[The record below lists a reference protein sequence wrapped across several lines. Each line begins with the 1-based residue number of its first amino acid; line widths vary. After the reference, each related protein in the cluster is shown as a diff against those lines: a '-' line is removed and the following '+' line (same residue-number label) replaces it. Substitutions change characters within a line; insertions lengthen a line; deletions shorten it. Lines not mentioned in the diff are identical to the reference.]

1 MNIKLWL
8 AQGFGSGR
16 IPFGPGTWGSF
27 VGLLWFAV
35 LLSFR
40 SPLIFWLGV
49 ILSVRL
55 SVWLCGEAEKILR
68 QKDPGSVVIDE
79 IIALP
84 LCFGTW
90 LGVLHFQKGIWPTP
104 EYFFS
109 AEKWPMTIA
118 VFILFRIADVA
129 KPWPVHQ
136 SQSLPGGW
144 GVTID
149 DVLAAG
155 YVNIVLLLAWFVKP
169 EWF

>member
-1 MNIKLWL
+1 MNFKLWV

-16 IPFGPGTWGSF
+16 IPFGPGTWGSL

-40 SPLIFWLGV
+40 SPLVFWLGV
-49 ILSVRL
+49 LLSVRL
-55 SVWLCGEAEKILR
+55 SVWLCEEAEKILG

-79 IIALP
+79 IIAIP

-90 LGVLHFQKGIWPTP
+90 LGVLHFKTGTWPGP

-109 AEKWPMTIA
+109 EEKWPMTIA
-118 VFILFRIADVA
+118 VYVLFRIADIS
-129 KPWPVHQ
+129 KPWPVYQ
-136 SQSLPGGW
+136 SQSLPRGW
-144 GVTID
+144 GVTMD

-155 YVNIVLLLAWFVKP
+155 YVNLVLLLAWFIKP